1 MKKKKGSRPQCPKDV
16 PDISPLES
24 EFGVQLPAPYVKFL
38 REFPADFD
46 RVDPD
51 YDQFEAVSELY
62 LFKSPQRLREFNGE
76 ARDDEFEFADGKPWP
91 KDYFVVGHDGC
102 GNTYAIQCG
111 KDAGRIVMW
120 DGDEGAF
127 EEIAKDMDA
136 YARYIRDLIG
146 LPQPDIRVSNRSES
160 ADAVRKAARAILD
173 SIRPKRSKT
182 KPSKKSQKSKT
193 SVAKSKPGARGKSPK
208 RKGK

>member
-1 MKKKKGSRPQCPKDV
+1 
-16 PDISPLES
+16 
-24 EFGVQLPAPYVKFL
+24 VKFL

-62 LFKSPQRLREFNGE
+62 LFNSPQRLREFNGE
-76 ARDDEFEFADGKPWP
+76 ARDDEMEFVDGNPWP
-91 KDYFVVGHDGC
+91 SNYFVIGHDGC

-111 KDAGRIVMW
+111 KSAGKIVMW
-120 DGDEGAF
+120 DSDEGAF

-146 LPQPDIRVSNRSES
+146 LPQPDVRVSDRSGSGE
-160 ADAVRKAARAILD
+160 AVRNTARVILGL
-173 SIRPKRSKT
+173 IQPKRSKT
-182 KPSKKSQKSKT
+182 KQSKPPRKSKADVT
-193 SVAKSKPGARGKSPK
+193 KAKARARVKPSK